1 MGRHNFLLP
10 QRYRVPGPRLLAGQM
25 PLLSTQVHLHPLLSA
40 ARARQVQSGCLL
52 QTLAFCIRS
61 NTSFARKIPSSLWQ
75 RGLFSTTGS
84 RHTMPWERVTP
95 VTFSVSFSETCPAQ
109 IMCLA
114 MSVAMVRSTLRER
127 NAKALAV
134 MNSAKLIFLCLPMHL
149 QVSRRLPVI
158 PAQ

>member
-1 MGRHNFLLP
+1 
-10 QRYRVPGPRLLAGQM
+10 
-25 PLLSTQVHLHPLLSA
+25 
-40 ARARQVQSGCLL
+40 
-52 QTLAFCIRS
+52 
-61 NTSFARKIPSSLWQ
+61 
-75 RGLFSTTGS
+75 
-84 RHTMPWERVTP
+84 MPWERVTP